1 MQTQN
6 ELEIVKRHQSTCL
19 TAQGE
24 KRLTKRKS
32 WFLAHYTAESL
43 ELNGLA
49 YNVIKEVT
57 KYFFHRQK

>member
-49 YNVIKEVT
+49 YNVI
-57 KYFFHRQK
+57 